1 MSVNLQPQPN
11 ALRRPLV
18 WVLPFQAA
26 SALTAF
32 AVTSGGQVLRTLLL
46 GGLACLMTLPL
57 LASLEACL
65 VALMLFEPNRGLLR
79 RAQYL
84 LVEYSAFDPIHAL
97 SPAVTFL
104 AFAALVKVR
113 GLRILWESALAVPFS
128 VLTFIYCLQIF
139 NPLQGAFS
147 VGVSGVI
154 YMLVPML
161 WFYFGQAVKPQF
173 MATALR
179 LLIAL
184 GLVCSLHGI
193 YQLAAGFPP
202 FEQYWMDNT
211 EFYTSLNVGHVK
223 RAFATFSSA
232 EEWGRYIEFGA
243 VAAFGFALGARRGA
257 ARLGYAAAGLALAA
271 MLFVT
276 GQRSSIFGMLAGI
289 AALALVGAPTFRA
302 ACGRLALMVF
312 CGLLVVT
319 LAKPPSED
327 DMWSK
332 GSDEKF
338 ETMLSH
344 SARGTLNPAKEA
356 SLQERFD
363 MWTNLM
369 TRVVPYR
376 PLGHGLGAGSLASV
390 RFNNLKELMPID
402 SFFVVVIIACGVPA
416 ALILVWVLGRAAALA
431 VVVAR
436 RAAPHTPEAT
446 VARVVAALLPALI
459 LNNVIGLTFSIYSC
473 APIGWLLVGWV
484 SAEATRRRELEHE
497 GARREEE
504 ERGDN

>member
-1 MSVNLQPQPN
+1 MSVSLPPSPH
-11 ALRRPLV
+11 ALRRRPLV

-32 AVTSGGQVLRTLLL
+32 AITSGGQVLRAVLL
-46 GGLACLMTLPL
+46 GGLTCLMTLPL
-57 LASLEACL
+57 LASLEAAL

-84 LVEYSAFDPIHAL
+84 IVEYSAFDPIHAL
-97 SPAVTFL
+97 TPAVTLF
-104 AFAALVKVR
+104 AFAILLRVR
-113 GLRILWESALAVPFS
+113 GARVLWESPLAVPFS
-128 VLTFIYCLQIF
+128 LLTLIYVLQIF

-154 YMLVPML
+154 YMLVPMF
-161 WFYFGQAVKPQF
+161 WFYFGQAARPGF
-173 MATALR
+173 LATSLK
-179 LLIAL
+179 LMIAL

-193 YQLAAGFPP
+193 YQLAAGFPS

-211 EFYTSLNVGHVK
+211 EFYTSLNVGHIK

-243 VAAFGFALGARRGA
+243 IAAYGFALGARRGLTRA
-257 ARLGYAAAGLALAA
+257 GYGACGLALTA

-276 GQRSSIFGMLAGI
+276 GQRSSIFGLLVGI
-289 AALALVGAPTFRA
+289 AALVLVGAPTLKAAFARVALMA
-302 ACGRLALMVF
+302 ACVALI
-312 CGLLVVT
+312 VT
-319 LAKPPSED
+319 MAKPPSED

-332 GSDEKF
+332 SSDEKI
-338 ETMLSH
+338 ETLLSH

-402 SFFVVVIIACGVPA
+402 SFLVVVIIACGLPA
-416 ALILVWVLGRAAALA
+416 AIIFVWVLARASMLA
-431 VVVAR
+431 VRGVR
-436 RAAPHTPEAT
+436 CAAPRTPEAT
-446 VARVVAALLPALI
+446 VARIVAALIPALI
-459 LNNVIGLTFSIYSC
+459 LNNLVGLTFSIYSC
-473 APIGWLLVGWV
+473 APLGWLWVGWV
-484 SAEATRRRELEHE
+484 SAEAMRRARAEREVT
-497 GARREEE
+497 AEEE
-504 ERGDN
+504 VG